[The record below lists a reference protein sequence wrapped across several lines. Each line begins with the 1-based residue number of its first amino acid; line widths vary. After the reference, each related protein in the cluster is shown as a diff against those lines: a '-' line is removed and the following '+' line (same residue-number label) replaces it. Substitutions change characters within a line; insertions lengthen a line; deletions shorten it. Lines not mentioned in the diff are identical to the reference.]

1 MRITDRVFVVTGS
14 GNGMGRE
21 VAVELGRRGAH
32 VAAVDIDREGLAG
45 TAELVRTTGARITT
59 HVVDVTDDN
68 AVAALPAAVLDAHG
82 QVDGLVNIAG
92 IAQRFALFSDLGA
105 EALDRVP
112 VVNFTGTVRMC
123 RAFLP
128 ILPILLARPEA
139 NITNMS
145 SLSALV
151 PFASQLLYS
160 ASKAAVKQ
168 FSEGLD
174 AELVGTDVRV
184 VTVFPGNVA
193 TELAKNSGVEML
205 DAGSRRVYATS
216 PEAAGRKIV
225 AGIARDRYR
234 VIIGADAHVLHA
246 LARIAP
252 RRTARLVA
260 RQITS
265 VLREQ

>member
-1 MRITDRVFVVTGS
+1 VRITDRVFVVTGS

-128 ILPILLARPEA
+128 ILLARPEA

-205 DAGSRRVYATS
+205 DAGSRRVHATS

>member
-59 HVVDVTDDN
+59 HVVDVIDDN

-123 RAFLP
+123 RAF
-128 ILPILLARPEA
+128 LPILLARPEA

-205 DAGSRRVYATS
+205 DAGSRRVHATS

-246 LARIAP
+246 IARIAP